1 MCLVSKLN
9 CYFNFNIAWFLY
21 YLRKEEE
28 NWVNYLQLPLG
39 NIYTSPE
46 PIVLYRKDRYRKPYM
61 YPVCHPVEYPVKHCQ
76 HLN

>member
-1 MCLVSKLN
+1 MCLVSKLAVVL
-9 CYFNFNIAWFLY
+9 ILILLGFLY

-28 NWVNYLQLPLG
+28 NWVNYQQLPLG
-39 NIYTSPE
+39 NIYTSSE

>member
-1 MCLVSKLN
+1 MCLVSKLAV
-9 CYFNFNIAWFLY
+9 ILILILLGFLY
-21 YLRKEEE
+21 YLRKDE
-28 NWVNYLQLPLG
+28 NWVNYQQLPLG